1 MPGIGLEPI
10 RLATPA
16 PEAGAS
22 TNFATRAYGS
32 GIMPETRIAIIYE
45 RETKLPNLKKTP
57 RPKIVKEKRASSKKS
72 KGSQGR
78 VKNYVITELVQKA
91 VEILNQSAADL
102 DTSELYVLLS
112 RQYRKL
118 NEGLFAQVLD
128 RLMGDSRVRFDSQ
141 KKCFTHKAKKEHTG
155 IVVSPAQSTPYVVD
169 DDTGE
174 RFSIAQ
180 ESAKLYLPGDAVIF
194 RSAHSAEPWDDPYL
208 YANVTEVVEHS
219 IAEIVGE
226 VKKTTSKHGKVTYHF
241 KKYDPRLC
249 NLSVKFLDP
258 ETVLES
264 WVDKKAIAVIDR
276 YPSKDDPRVY
286 VRMDR
291 ELEVDSDADLE
302 IELAVRQFNLPHE
315 FSPATVLE
323 AEKLP
328 NKVLAKDRARRVDLR
343 DVAFCTIDGEDAR
356 DFDDAV
362 YAQAEGN
369 GAYRLLVA
377 IADVSHY
384 VKPNSDIDRDAQLR
398 STSVYFPRRV
408 IPMLPEKLCNGLCS
422 LNPGVDRLSMVCDM
436 VIDSLGTVKA
446 YQFYPAVIHSH
457 ARLTYT
463 NAWKYLSNE
472 AVTDEE
478 VPQVVRTGLDT
489 LYDLYKVLRR
499 ARSIRGAID
508 FATQETLVK
517 TDDKGNIIAIVAR
530 ESNDAH
536 RLIEECMLAANTC
549 AADFIGRHKKL
560 SLYRVHD
567 SPSVDKLLELR
578 RTLSGFGLTLL
589 GGNKPTAA
597 DYEKVVEAV
606 EGKPYSDVIQTA
618 LLRSMQRAVY
628 SPDNIGHYGLGYE
641 GYTHFTSPIRRYPDL
656 LVHRT
661 IRGIL
666 SRRTYRP
673 TVYPGSTSVLNSLSG
688 MNLKRTL
695 LAMPQ
700 PEKTEVGATDPSRG
714 AWVELGKITSAC
726 ERRADDASR
735 DVTAWLKCRYM
746 KTIASDKQKFKARI
760 TAITSFGL
768 YVQLQEIFVE
778 GFVHISNIGFDYYV
792 YTPEGTLQGQSFG
805 EVYAVGDVVTVS
817 LIEVDEDRRRI
828 DFRISRSRH

>member
-10 RLATPA
+10 RLAAPA

-22 TNFATRAYGS
+22 TNFATRAYRANRRFVT
-32 GIMPETRIAIIYE
+32 EVAIIYE
-45 RETKLPNLKKTP
+45 REKKLPNLKKTP
-57 RPKIVKEKRASSKKS
+57 RPKIVKEKRSAAKKTKS
-72 KGSQGR
+72 TQGR
-78 VKNYVITELVQKA
+78 VKNYVVTELVQKA
-91 VEILNQSAADL
+91 VEILSQSATDL

-112 RQYRKL
+112 QHYRKL
-118 NEGLFAQVLD
+118 NESLFALVLD

-141 KKCFTHKAKKEHTG
+141 RKCFTHKAKKEHTG
-155 IVVSPAQSTPYVVD
+155 IVVTPAQNFPYVIE

-174 RFSIAQ
+174 RFSLTQDA
-180 ESAKLYLPGDAVIF
+180 AKLYLPGDAVRF
-194 RSAHSAEPWDDPYL
+194 RAGHSSEPWDDVYL
-208 YANVTEVVEHS
+208 FANVTEVIDHAV
-219 IAEIVGE
+219 AEIVGE
-226 VKKTTSKHGKVTYHF
+226 VKKNKSKNGKVTYHF
-241 KKYDPRLC
+241 KKFDPRLC
-249 NLSVKFLDP
+249 NLSVKFTEPDS
-258 ETVLES
+258 VLEA
-264 WVDKKAIAVIDR
+264 WVDQKAVAAIER

-286 VRMDR
+286 VRIDR
-291 ELEVDSDADLE
+291 VLEVNNDADLE
-302 IELAVRQFNLPHE
+302 IELAVRQFNLPYE
-315 FSPATVLE
+315 FSPGTMQE

-328 NKVLAKDRARRVDLR
+328 EKVLAKDRARRVDLR
-343 DVAFCTIDGEDAR
+343 DVPFCTIDGEDAR

-362 YAQAEGN
+362 YAEPLKD
-369 GAYRLLVA
+369 GAFRLLVA
-377 IADVSHY
+377 IADVSYY
-384 VKPNSDIDRDAQLR
+384 VKPGSDIDHDAQMR

-422 LNPGVDRLSMVCDM
+422 LNPNVDRLTMVCDM
-436 VIDSLGTVKA
+436 VIDSLGMVKA
-446 YQFYPAVIHSH
+446 YQFYPGVIHSH

-463 NAWKYLSNE
+463 NAWKYLSGE
-472 AVTDEE
+472 AVEETD
-478 VPQVVRTGLDT
+478 VPATVRGSLDN
-489 LYDLYKVLRR
+489 LYALYKVLRQ
-499 ARSIRGAID
+499 ARKTRGAID
-508 FATQETLVK
+508 FATRETLVK
-517 TDDKGNIIAIVAR
+517 TDEKGDIVAIVAR

-578 RTLSGFGLTLL
+578 RTLSGFGLSLS

-597 DYEKVVEAV
+597 DYEAVVEAV
-606 EGKPYSDVIQTA
+606 SDKPYSDVIQTA

-641 GYTHFTSPIRRYPDL
+641 AYTHFTSPIRRYPDL

-673 TVYPGSTSVLNSLSG
+673 TVYAASCSVLNSLSG
-688 MNLKRTL
+688 MTLKRTL

-700 PEKTEVGATDPSRG
+700 PEKEQATDPSRG

-746 KTIASDKQKFKARI
+746 KSIASDKQKFTATI
-760 TAITSFGL
+760 TAVTSYGL
-768 YVQLQEIFVE
+768 YVQLQDIFVD
-778 GFVHISNIGFDYYV
+778 GFVHISNIGFDYYG
-792 YTPEGTLQGQSFG
+792 YTIEGKLVGETFG
-805 EVYAVGDVVTVS
+805 EEFAVGDVVTVS
-817 LIEVDEDRRRI
+817 LIDVDEDRRRI
-828 DFRISRSRH
+828 DFRISRSRR

>member
-1 MPGIGLEPI
+1 M
-10 RLATPA
+10 
-16 PEAGAS
+16 
-22 TNFATRAYGS
+22 
-32 GIMPETRIAIIYE
+32 
-45 RETKLPNLKKTP
+45 
-57 RPKIVKEKRASSKKS
+57 KEKRAVKK
-72 KGSQGR
+72 KAKNTKGR
-78 VKNYVITELVQKA
+78 VKNYVVTELVQKA
-91 VEILNQSAADL
+91 VDILSQSATDL
-102 DTSELYVLLS
+102 DISELYVLLS
-112 RQYRKL
+112 QQYRKL
-118 NEGLFAQVLD
+118 NESLFADVMD
-128 RLMGDSRVRFDSQ
+128 RLMNDSRVRFDAQ
-141 KKCFTHKAKKEHTG
+141 KRCFIHRAKKDHTG
-155 IVVSPAQSTPYVVD
+155 IVVSPAQATPYVIED
-169 DDTGE
+169 ETGE

-180 ESAKLYLPGDAVIF
+180 EASKLYLPGDAVRF
-194 RSAHSAEPWDDPYL
+194 RSAHSSEPWDDTYL
-208 YANVTEVVEHS
+208 YANILEVIDHSVT
-219 IAEIVGE
+219 EIVGE
-226 VKKTTSKHGKVTYHF
+226 VKKNVAKHGKVTYHF
-241 KKYDPRLC
+241 KKADPRLC
-249 NLSVKFLDP
+249 NISVKFTDSDA
-258 ETVLES
+258 VLES
-264 WVDKKAIAVIDR
+264 WVDKKVVAVIEK
-276 YPSKDDPRVY
+276 YASGADPRVY
-286 VRMDR
+286 VRIDR
-291 ELEVDSDADLE
+291 ALLVDNDADLE
-302 IELAVRQFNLPHE
+302 IELAVCQFNLPYE
-315 FSPATVLE
+315 FSPGTVLE

-328 NKVLAKDRARRVDLR
+328 EKVLAKDRARRVDLR
-343 DVAFCTIDGEDAR
+343 DIPLCTIDGEDAR

-362 YAQAEGN
+362 FAKPLDN
-369 GAYRLLVA
+369 GGYRLIVA
-377 IADVSHY
+377 IADVSYY
-384 VKPNSDIDRDAQLR
+384 VKPDSDLDRDAQLR

-436 VIDSLGTVKA
+436 VIDSLGMVKA

-463 NAWKYLSNE
+463 NAWKYLSHE
-472 AVTDEE
+472 QVSEEE
-478 VPQVVRTGLDT
+478 VPEAVRGSLDK
-489 LYDLYKVLRR
+489 LYELYKVLRK
-499 ARSIRGAID
+499 ARKLRGAID
-508 FATQETLVK
+508 FVTQETLVK
-517 TDDKGNIIAIVAR
+517 TDDKGEIVAIVAR
-530 ESNDAH
+530 EVNDAH

-567 SPSVDKLLELR
+567 TPSVDKLLELR
-578 RTLSGFGLTLL
+578 RTLSGFGLTLY

-597 DYEKVVEAV
+597 DYEKVVEEV
-606 EGKPYSDVIQTA
+606 KDKPYNDVIQTA

-641 GYTHFTSPIRRYPDL
+641 AYTHFTSPIRRYPDL

-673 TVYPGSTSVLNSLSG
+673 SVYAGSMSVLNSLSG

-700 PEKTEVGATDPSRG
+700 PETSESTIKDPSRN

-746 KTIASDKQKFKARI
+746 KTIASQNQKFKARI

-768 YVQLQEIFVE
+768 YVQLQEVFVD

-792 YTPEGTLQGQSFG
+792 YTPQGTLEGQSFG
-805 EVYAVGDVVTVS
+805 EVYAVGDIVTVS
-817 LIEVDEDRRRI
+817 LIDVDEDRRRI

>member
-1 MPGIGLEPI
+1 M
-10 RLATPA
+10 
-16 PEAGAS
+16 
-22 TNFATRAYGS
+22 
-32 GIMPETRIAIIYE
+32 
-45 RETKLPNLKKTP
+45 
-57 RPKIVKEKRASSKKS
+57 KEKRAVKK
-72 KGSQGR
+72 KVKNTKGR
-78 VKNYVITELVQKA
+78 VKNYVVTELVQKA
-91 VEILNQSAADL
+91 VDILSQSATDL

-112 RQYRKL
+112 QLYRKL
-118 NEGLFAQVLD
+118 NESIFADVMD
-128 RLMGDSRVRFDSQ
+128 RLMNDSRVRFDAQ
-141 KKCFTHKAKKEHTG
+141 KRCFIHRAKKDHTG
-155 IVVSPAQSTPYVVD
+155 IVVSPAQATPYVIED
-169 DDTGE
+169 ETGE

-180 ESAKLYLPGDAVIF
+180 EASKLYLPGDAVGF
-194 RSAHSAEPWDDPYL
+194 RSAHSSEPWDDTYL
-208 YANVTEVVEHS
+208 YANILEVIDHSVT
-219 IAEIVGE
+219 EIVGE
-226 VKKTTSKHGKVTYHF
+226 VKKNVAKHGKVTYHL
-241 KKYDPRLC
+241 KKADPRLC
-249 NLSVKFLDP
+249 NISVKFTDSDA
-258 ETVLES
+258 VLES
-264 WVDKKAIAVIDR
+264 WVDKKVVAVIEK
-276 YPSKDDPRVY
+276 YASGADPRVY
-286 VRMDR
+286 VRIDR
-291 ELEVDSDADLE
+291 ALLVDNDADLE
-302 IELAVRQFNLPHE
+302 IELAVRQFNLPYE
-315 FSPATVLE
+315 FSPGTVLE

-328 NKVLAKDRARRVDLR
+328 EKVLAKDRARRVDLR
-343 DVAFCTIDGEDAR
+343 DIPLCTIDGEDAR

-362 YAQAEGN
+362 FAKPLDN
-369 GAYRLLVA
+369 GGYRLIVA
-377 IADVSHY
+377 IADVSYY
-384 VKPNSDIDRDAQLR
+384 VKPDSDLDRDAQLR

-436 VIDSLGTVKA
+436 VIDSLGMVKA

-463 NAWKYLSNE
+463 NAWKYLSHE
-472 AVTDEE
+472 QVSEEE
-478 VPQVVRTGLDT
+478 VPEAVRGSLDN
-489 LYDLYKVLRR
+489 LYELYKVLRK
-499 ARSIRGAID
+499 ARKLRGAID
-508 FATQETLVK
+508 FVTQETLVK
-517 TDDKGNIIAIVAR
+517 TDEKGEIVAIVAR
-530 ESNDAH
+530 EVNDAH

-567 SPSVDKLLELR
+567 TPSVDKLLELR
-578 RTLSGFGLTLL
+578 RTLSGFGLTLY

-597 DYEKVVEAV
+597 DYEKVVEEV
-606 EGKPYSDVIQTA
+606 KDKPYNDVIQSA

-641 GYTHFTSPIRRYPDL
+641 AYTHFTSPIRRYPDL

-673 TVYPGSTSVLNSLSG
+673 SVYAGSMSVLNSLSG

-700 PEKTEVGATDPSRG
+700 PETSESTIKDPSRN

-746 KTIASDKQKFKARI
+746 KTIASQNQKFKARI

-768 YVQLQEIFVE
+768 YVQLQEVFVD

-792 YTPEGTLQGQSFG
+792 YTQQGTLEGQSFG
-805 EVYAVGDVVTVS
+805 EVYAVGDIVTVS
-817 LIEVDEDRRRI
+817 LIDVDEDRRRI

>member
-1 MPGIGLEPI
+1 M
-10 RLATPA
+10 
-16 PEAGAS
+16 
-22 TNFATRAYGS
+22 
-32 GIMPETRIAIIYE
+32 
-45 RETKLPNLKKTP
+45 
-57 RPKIVKEKRASSKKS
+57 KEKRAVKK
-72 KGSQGR
+72 KAKNTKGR
-78 VKNYVITELVQKA
+78 VKNYVVTELVQKA
-91 VEILNQSAADL
+91 VDILSQSATDL

-112 RQYRKL
+112 QQYRKL
-118 NEGLFAQVLD
+118 NESLFADVMD
-128 RLMGDSRVRFDSQ
+128 RLMNDSRVRFDAQ
-141 KKCFTHKAKKEHTG
+141 KRCFIHRAKKDHTG
-155 IVVSPAQSTPYVVD
+155 IVVSPAQATPYVIED
-169 DDTGE
+169 ETGE

-180 ESAKLYLPGDAVIF
+180 DASKLYLPGDAVRF
-194 RSAHSAEPWDDPYL
+194 RSAHSSEPWDDTYL
-208 YANVTEVVEHS
+208 YANILEVIDHSVT
-219 IAEIVGE
+219 EIVGE
-226 VKKTTSKHGKVTYHF
+226 VKKNVAKHGKVTYHF
-241 KKYDPRLC
+241 KKADPRLC
-249 NLSVKFLDP
+249 NISVKFTDSDA
-258 ETVLES
+258 VLES
-264 WVDKKAIAVIDR
+264 WVDKKVVAVIEK
-276 YPSKDDPRVY
+276 YASGADPRVY
-286 VRMDR
+286 VRIDR
-291 ELEVDSDADLE
+291 ALLVDNDADLE
-302 IELAVRQFNLPHE
+302 IELAVRQFNLPYE
-315 FSPATVLE
+315 FSPGTVLE

-328 NKVLAKDRARRVDLR
+328 EKVLAKDRARRVDLR
-343 DVAFCTIDGEDAR
+343 DIPLCTIDGEDAR

-362 YAQAEGN
+362 FAKPLDN
-369 GAYRLLVA
+369 GGYRLIVA
-377 IADVSHY
+377 IADVSYY
-384 VKPNSDIDRDAQLR
+384 VKPDSDLDRDAQLR

-436 VIDSLGTVKA
+436 VIDSLGMVKA

-463 NAWKYLSNE
+463 NAWKYLSHE
-472 AVTDEE
+472 QVSEEE
-478 VPQVVRTGLDT
+478 VPEAVRGSLDN
-489 LYDLYKVLRR
+489 LYELYKVLRK
-499 ARSIRGAID
+499 ARKLRGAID
-508 FATQETLVK
+508 FVTQETLVK
-517 TDDKGNIIAIVAR
+517 TDDKGEIVAIVAR
-530 ESNDAH
+530 EVNDAH

-567 SPSVDKLLELR
+567 TPSVDKLLELR
-578 RTLSGFGLTLL
+578 RTLSGFGLTLY

-597 DYEKVVEAV
+597 DYEKVVEEV
-606 EGKPYSDVIQTA
+606 KDKPYNDVIQTA

-641 GYTHFTSPIRRYPDL
+641 AYTHFTSPIRRYPDL

-673 TVYPGSTSVLNSLSG
+673 SVYAGCMSVLNSLSG

-700 PEKTEVGATDPSRG
+700 PETSESTIKDPSRN

-746 KTIASDKQKFKARI
+746 KTIASQNQKFKARI
-760 TAITSFGL
+760 TAITSFGF
-768 YVQLQEIFVE
+768 YVQLQEVFVD

-792 YTPEGTLQGQSFG
+792 YTPQGTLEGQSFG
-805 EVYAVGDVVTVS
+805 EVYAVGDIVTVS
-817 LIEVDEDRRRI
+817 LIDVDEDRRRI

>member
-1 MPGIGLEPI
+1 M
-10 RLATPA
+10 
-16 PEAGAS
+16 
-22 TNFATRAYGS
+22 
-32 GIMPETRIAIIYE
+32 
-45 RETKLPNLKKTP
+45 PNLKKTP
-57 RPKIVKEKRASSKKS
+57 RPKIVKEKRAVKK
-72 KGSQGR
+72 KAKNTKGR
-78 VKNYVITELVQKA
+78 VKNYVVTELVQKA
-91 VEILNQSAADL
+91 VDILSQSATDL

-112 RQYRKL
+112 QQYRKL
-118 NEGLFAQVLD
+118 NESLFADVMD
-128 RLMGDSRVRFDSQ
+128 RLMNDSRVRFDAQ
-141 KKCFTHKAKKEHTG
+141 KRCFIHRAKKDHTG
-155 IVVSPAQSTPYVVD
+155 IVVSPAQATPYVIED
-169 DDTGE
+169 ETGE

-180 ESAKLYLPGDAVIF
+180 EASKLYLPGDAVRF
-194 RSAHSAEPWDDPYL
+194 RSAHSSEPWDDTYL
-208 YANVTEVVEHS
+208 YANILEVIDHSVT
-219 IAEIVGE
+219 EIVGE
-226 VKKTTSKHGKVTYHF
+226 VKKNVAKHGKVTYHF
-241 KKYDPRLC
+241 KKADPRLC
-249 NLSVKFLDP
+249 NISVKFTDSDA
-258 ETVLES
+258 VLES
-264 WVDKKAIAVIDR
+264 WVDKKVVAVIEK
-276 YPSKDDPRVY
+276 YASGADPRVY
-286 VRMDR
+286 VRIDR
-291 ELEVDSDADLE
+291 ALLVDNDADLE
-302 IELAVRQFNLPHE
+302 IELAVRQFNLPYE
-315 FSPATVLE
+315 FSPGTVLE

-328 NKVLAKDRARRVDLR
+328 EKVLAKDRARRVDLR
-343 DVAFCTIDGEDAR
+343 DIPLCTIDGEDAR

-362 YAQAEGN
+362 FAKPLDN
-369 GAYRLLVA
+369 GGYRLIVA
-377 IADVSHY
+377 IADVSYY
-384 VKPNSDIDRDAQLR
+384 VKPDSDLDRDAQLR

-436 VIDSLGTVKA
+436 VIDSLGMVKA

-463 NAWKYLSNE
+463 NAWKYLSHE
-472 AVTDEE
+472 QVSEEE
-478 VPQVVRTGLDT
+478 VPEAVRGSLDN
-489 LYDLYKVLRR
+489 LYELYKVLRK
-499 ARSIRGAID
+499 ARKLRGAID
-508 FATQETLVK
+508 FVTQETLVK
-517 TDDKGNIIAIVAR
+517 TDDKGEIVAIVAR
-530 ESNDAH
+530 EVNDAH

-567 SPSVDKLLELR
+567 TPSVDKLLELR
-578 RTLSGFGLTLL
+578 RTLSGFGLTLY

-597 DYEKVVEAV
+597 DYEKVVEEV
-606 EGKPYSDVIQTA
+606 KDKPYNDVIQTA

-641 GYTHFTSPIRRYPDL
+641 AYTHFTSPIRRYPDL

-673 TVYPGSTSVLNSLSG
+673 SVYAGSMSVLNSLSG

-700 PEKTEVGATDPSRG
+700 PETSESTIKDPSRN

-746 KTIASDKQKFKARI
+746 KTIASQNQKFKARI

-768 YVQLQEIFVE
+768 YVQLQEVFVD

-792 YTPEGTLQGQSFG
+792 YTPQGTLEGQSFG
-805 EVYAVGDVVTVS
+805 EVYAVGDIVTVS
-817 LIEVDEDRRRI
+817 LIDVDEDRRRI

>member
-1 MPGIGLEPI
+1 M
-10 RLATPA
+10 
-16 PEAGAS
+16 
-22 TNFATRAYGS
+22 
-32 GIMPETRIAIIYE
+32 
-45 RETKLPNLKKTP
+45 
-57 RPKIVKEKRASSKKS
+57 KEKRAVKK
-72 KGSQGR
+72 KAKNTKGR
-78 VKNYVITELVQKA
+78 VKNYVVTELVQKA
-91 VEILNQSAADL
+91 VDILSQSATDL

-112 RQYRKL
+112 QQYRKL
-118 NEGLFAQVLD
+118 NESLFADVMD
-128 RLMGDSRVRFDSQ
+128 RLMNDSRVRFDAQ
-141 KKCFTHKAKKEHTG
+141 KRCFIHRAKKDHTG
-155 IVVSPAQSTPYVVD
+155 IVVSPAQATPYVIED
-169 DDTGE
+169 ETGE

-180 ESAKLYLPGDAVIF
+180 EASKLYLPGDAVRF
-194 RSAHSAEPWDDPYL
+194 RSAHSSEPWDDTYL
-208 YANVTEVVEHS
+208 YANILEVIDHSVT
-219 IAEIVGE
+219 EIVGE
-226 VKKTTSKHGKVTYHF
+226 VKKNVAKHGKVTYHF
-241 KKYDPRLC
+241 KKADPRLC
-249 NLSVKFLDP
+249 NISVKFTDSDA
-258 ETVLES
+258 VLES
-264 WVDKKAIAVIDR
+264 WVDKKVVAVIEK
-276 YPSKDDPRVY
+276 YASGADPRVY
-286 VRMDR
+286 VRVDR
-291 ELEVDSDADLE
+291 ALLVDNDADLE
-302 IELAVRQFNLPHE
+302 IELAVRQFNLPYE
-315 FSPATVLE
+315 FSPGTVLE

-328 NKVLAKDRARRVDLR
+328 EKVLAKDRARRVDLR
-343 DVAFCTIDGEDAR
+343 DVPLCTIDGEDAR

-362 YAQAEGN
+362 FAKPLDN
-369 GAYRLLVA
+369 GGYRLIVG
-377 IADVSHY
+377 IADVSYY
-384 VKPNSDIDRDAQLR
+384 VKPDSDLDRDAQLR

-436 VIDSLGTVKA
+436 VIDSLGMVKA

-463 NAWKYLSNE
+463 NAWKYLSHE
-472 AVTDEE
+472 QVSAEE
-478 VPQVVRTGLDT
+478 VPEAVRGSLDN
-489 LYDLYKVLRR
+489 LYELYKVLRK
-499 ARSIRGAID
+499 ARKLRGAID
-508 FATQETLVK
+508 FVTQETLVK
-517 TDDKGNIIAIVAR
+517 TDDKGEIVAIVAR
-530 ESNDAH
+530 EVNDAH

-567 SPSVDKLLELR
+567 TPSVDKLLELR
-578 RTLSGFGLTLL
+578 RTLSGFGLTLY

-597 DYEKVVEAV
+597 DFEKVVEEV
-606 EGKPYSDVIQTA
+606 KDKPYNDVIQTA

-641 GYTHFTSPIRRYPDL
+641 AYTHFTSPIRRYPDL

-673 TVYPGSTSVLNSLSG
+673 SVYAGSMSVLNSLSG

-700 PEKTEVGATDPSRG
+700 PETNESTIKDPSRS

-746 KTIASDKQKFKARI
+746 KTIASQNQKFKARI

-768 YVQLQEIFVE
+768 YVQLQEVFVD

-792 YTPEGTLQGQSFG
+792 YTPQGTLEGQSFG
-805 EVYAVGDVVTVS
+805 EVYAVGDIVTVS
-817 LIEVDEDRRRI
+817 LIDVDEDRRRI